1 MTTLQ
6 IIGLV
11 LFMPNG
17 SNMYDTIR
25 RYLIENFGGRE
36 LELSDGKKAVI
47 DNKDAKELS
56 HKAYGKRIAELAVLK
71 KLVAN
76 ARFVGQADEVKH
88 NKFKAFRYYEV
99 KTRYKGE
106 ESGILLNVGIHAYD
120 DKLHLYAITNRKQ

>member
-1 MTTLQ
+1 
-6 IIGLV
+6 
-11 LFMPNG
+11 MPNG